1 MRRGFEHHPEL
12 EMIVRCGWAPVA
24 AVLVVFASLHG
35 CAVGAADTSSVNGRF
50 CDPSSS
56 DFATRKPSVTWQSVD
71 NNRIAEADYFGRV
84 FEARIQID
92 GREQFAYK
100 VAMNVG
106 GGPAFVS
113 VALLDR
119 PQDRIDVQQLAAQA
133 RLLLQ
138 NEALKVV
145 REQRLKQAYPT
156 LASNR
161 GEILLWS
168 HDAKWY
174 FTARTPERFEVFAI
188 VGGTVEYVCTHRR

>member
-1 MRRGFEHHPEL
+1 MRILGDWSRSVG
-12 EMIVRCGWAPVA
+12 MIIRWGWTPAA

-35 CAVGAADTSSVNGRF
+35 CAVGAADTSSVNSRF
-50 CDPSSS
+50 CDRRSD
-56 DFATRKPSVTWQSVD
+56 DFATRKPSVTWQSVE
-71 NNRIAEADYFGRV
+71 NNRIAEADYFGGV
-84 FEARIQID
+84 FEARVQID

-119 PQDRIDVQQLAAQA
+119 RQDRIDVQQLAAQA
-133 RLLLQ
+133 RMLLQ

-161 GEILLWS
+161 GEISLWS
-168 HDAKWY
+168 HDATWY
-174 FTARTPERFEVFAI
+174 FTARTPERFAVFEIA
-188 VGGTVEYVCTHRR
+188 GDTVEFVCTYQY